1 MKMTRDA
8 DIYIEDE
15 FSGDLIEK
23 IKKGIAKRSI
33 GRGTRFVYD
42 RKMPNSALRF
52 FMETMDIK
60 KEDLQEEGR
69 YHNNFDLFKFPSL
82 NLPKFHYKPFPPLSH
97 KSFHKQ
103 QDIFSV
109 DRTKGSA
116 FAFSLSKVR
125 LCDSNAG
132 ASRQRPRGNRY

>member
-1 MKMTRDA
+1 MTRDA

-69 YHNNFDLFKFPSL
+69 YHNNFDFSNFRLSIYLSFII
-82 NLPKFHYKPFPPLSH
+82 KPFPPLSH
-97 KSFHKQ
+97 KSFHKK
-103 QDIFSV
+103 QDVF
-109 DRTKGSA
+109 
-116 FAFSLSKVR
+116 
-125 LCDSNAG
+125 LCH
-132 ASRQRPRGNRY
+132 